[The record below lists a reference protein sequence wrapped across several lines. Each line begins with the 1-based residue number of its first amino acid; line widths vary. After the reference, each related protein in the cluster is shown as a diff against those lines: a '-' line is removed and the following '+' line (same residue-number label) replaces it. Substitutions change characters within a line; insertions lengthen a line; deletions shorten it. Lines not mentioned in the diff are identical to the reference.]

1 MTIYLQMIDTLYKFV
16 FSILNEFQKT
26 MKIIKSYDDGSGSG
40 VANSGDGNG
49 TNLLA
54 FIFTS
59 TTFT

>member
-40 VANSGDGNG
+40 VGNSGDGNG